1 VVFDA
6 TPLSDGGD
14 DELKTFRVLAVRQRG
29 QARCFVME
37 GVHPGEPLI
46 DELRSALSPHMR
58 IRDASS
64 RDYQI
69 ELSDAT
75 TVPGLYAQVAVFPPL
90 PLAQAHERL
99 QQATTSWPQPA
110 FWPGLA
116 REAGLLEEAAAQ
128 EARARQLGI
137 PLDDP

>member
-1 VVFDA
+1 MPA
-6 TPLSDGGD
+6 AAII
-14 DELKTFRVLAVRQRG
+14 K
-29 QARCFVME
+29 
-37 GVHPGEPLI
+37 
-46 DELRSALSPHMR
+46 
-58 IRDASS
+58 
-64 RDYQI
+64 I

-90 PLAQAHERL
+90 ELAQAHQRL

-128 EARARQLGI
+128 ETRARQLGI